1 MSSRA
6 SAPVLEY
13 TGGCLLRQRTP
24 CSHYGQATGA
34 FVRGCAGAPRCLL
47 FLDAEQCSSFPGIL
61 GIAGTGGGLWCFL
74 GIFALAPTA
83 DIDGTDLSVSG
94 IGSGCQGSAAPASL
108 PHSLLSA
115 PSYGLSAYLGMEGER
130 SVSTP
135 FQSVLSGRQG
145 RFYQG
150 SSSQLLLSR
159 CHGQSN
165 SVLSVFYGS
174 FLPASR
180 RARAPSLPFMGTC

>member
-61 GIAGTGGGLWCFL
+61 GIADTGGGLWCFL
-74 GIFALAPTA
+74 GFFALAPTA
-83 DIDGTDLSVSG
+83 DIDGTYHSVSG
-94 IGSGCQGSAAPASL
+94 MGSGCQGSAAPASL